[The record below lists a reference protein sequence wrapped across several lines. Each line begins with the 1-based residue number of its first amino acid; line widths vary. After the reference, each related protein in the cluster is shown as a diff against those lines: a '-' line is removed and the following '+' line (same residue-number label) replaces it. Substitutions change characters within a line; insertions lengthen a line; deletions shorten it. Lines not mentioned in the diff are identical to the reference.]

1 MEEDGVAEEVANRIV
16 AIGNM
21 TSCISRSKFK
31 AEYDAYADKTSN
43 VLTALFQ
50 DPTNINDA
58 FNRVRVFLENGVPNG
73 GWPGLHIDIGETGV
87 KIVQE
92 GFLESLAAVGDMEK
106 NELYDVKDTLENLF
120 CSNNSSDVDR
130 KFRYGLERVDPEFI
144 VDIATSMHDAVA
156 SDLNA
161 LGTSSPDSSPQIKA
175 AIKEKEIQ
183 RSSPVVSDSNT
194 KSVENNEEDQLQ
206 AKSPIN
212 RIVQYE
218 EDNASRQ
225 NDNNSSS
232 EDPKTVTQALSP
244 EDMINMDMNSL
255 NMILGSNDTIWG
267 KPFRPS
273 TKLSNKLVAVT
284 AHEKFISEVER
295 RGIRR
300 KKNQQS
306 GVCIVS

>member
-1 MEEDGVAEEVANRIV
+1 
-16 AIGNM
+16 
-21 TSCISRSKFK
+21 
-31 AEYDAYADKTSN
+31 
-43 VLTALFQ
+43 
-50 DPTNINDA
+50 
-58 FNRVRVFLENGVPNG
+58 
-73 GWPGLHIDIGETGV
+73 
-87 KIVQE
+87 
-92 GFLESLAAVGDMEK
+92 
-106 NELYDVKDTLENLF
+106 
-120 CSNNSSDVDR
+120 
-130 KFRYGLERVDPEFI
+130 
-144 VDIATSMHDAVA
+144 MHDAVA

-255 NMILGSNDTIWG
+255 NMIL
-267 KPFRPS
+267 
-273 TKLSNKLVAVT
+273 LSLI
-284 AHEKFISEVER
+284 HI
-295 RGIRR
+295 
-300 KKNQQS
+300 
-306 GVCIVS
+306 